1 MKTLPSILFIITA
14 VIMIGGAFSKIMHYP
29 ESSIIMV
36 IAYLTAAVGFITA
49 LFKRNKTKV
58 S

>member
-1 MKTLPSILFIITA
+1 MKTLPSILFIIAA

-29 ESSIIMV
+29 ESSMIMM
-36 IAYLTAAVGFITA
+36 IAYLTAATGFITA
-49 LFKRNKTKV
+49 FFKRNKTNI

>member
-1 MKTLPSILFIITA
+1 MKTLPKILFLIAA

-29 ESSIIMV
+29 ESSMIMM
-36 IAYLTAAVGFITA
+36 IAYLTAAAGFITA
-49 LFKRNKTKV
+49 FLKRNKAKV

>member
-1 MKTLPSILFIITA
+1 MKKLSGILFIIA
-14 VIMIGGAFSKIMHYP
+14 AAIMIVGAFSKIMHYP
-29 ESSIIMV
+29 GSSLIMM

-49 LFKRNKTKV
+49 FVKRSNSKV